1 MNQNELENLEIDLLL
16 EAVFRRYGYDFRSY
30 ARASVVRRLRQ
41 LLEQTGL
48 ASAGE
53 LIPKALHDPA
63 FFQELLAALSITVSG
78 MFRDPEFWRSLREN
92 VVPLLRTYP
101 YIRVWVAGCAS
112 GEEAYTMAIL
122 LKEEGLAAHSTI
134 YATDINDQALAV
146 AKEGIYPLR
155 QVREYSENY
164 QKSGPHDS
172 FSRYCHASHDH
183 IIMSRELKKNIT
195 FANHNL
201 VSDQVFAEMHLI
213 LCRNVM
219 IYFNQE
225 LKDRV
230 LGLLDSSLI
239 RGGFLCLGTKESL
252 RFSSSESCCEEIDSK
267 NKIYRKRV
275 REINGRQAR

>member
-1 MNQNELENLEIDLLL
+1 MNQNELESLEIDLLL
-16 EAVFRRYGYDFRSY
+16 ETVFRRYGYDFRSY

-41 LLEQTGL
+41 LLEQSGI
-48 ASAGE
+48 ASVGE
-53 LIPKALHDPA
+53 LIPKVLYEPA
-63 FFQELLAALSITVSG
+63 FFQELLAAFSITVSG

-101 YIRVWVAGCAS
+101 FIRVWVAGCAS

-122 LKEEGLAAHSTI
+122 LKEEGLAAQSTI

-146 AKEGIYPLR
+146 AREGIYPLR

-172 FSRYCHASHDH
+172 FSCYYHASHDH
-183 IIMSRELKKNIT
+183 IIMRRELKKNIT

-230 LGLLDSSLI
+230 LLLLDSSLI
-239 RGGFLCLGTKESL
+239 RGGFLCLGVKESL
-252 RFSSSESCCEEIDSK
+252 RFSASDSHCEEIDSK
-267 NKIYRKRV
+267 NKIYRKLV
-275 REINGRQAR
+275 REISSRQMR

>member
-1 MNQNELENLEIDLLL
+1 MTPVELEAVEIDLLL

-41 LLEQTGL
+41 LLEQTGI
-48 ASAGE
+48 ASIGE
-53 LIPKALHDPA
+53 LIPKLLHEPA
-63 FFQELLAALSITVSG
+63 FFQELLAAFSITVSG
-78 MFRDPEFWRSLREN
+78 MFRDPEFWFSLREN
-92 VVPLLRTYP
+92 VAPLLRTYP
-101 YIRVWVAGCAS
+101 FIRVWVAGCAC
-112 GEEAYTMAIL
+112 GEEAYSMAIL
-122 LKEEGLAAHSTI
+122 LKEEGLAAHATI
-134 YATDINDQALAV
+134 YATDINDQALAT

-183 IIMSRELKKNIT
+183 VIMSRELKKSIT
-195 FANHNL
+195 FAKHNL

-230 LGLLDSSLI
+230 LRLLDSSLI
-239 RGGFLCLGTKESL
+239 RSGFLCLGAKESL
-252 RFSSSESCCEEIDSK
+252 RFSPSDSLCEEIDSR
-267 NKIYRKRV
+267 NKIYRKLV
-275 REINGRQAR
+275 RGNGGATGR